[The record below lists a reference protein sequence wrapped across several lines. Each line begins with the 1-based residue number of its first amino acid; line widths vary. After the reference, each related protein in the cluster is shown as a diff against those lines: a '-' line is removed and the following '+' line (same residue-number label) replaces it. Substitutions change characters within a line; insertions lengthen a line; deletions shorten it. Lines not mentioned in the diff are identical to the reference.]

1 MKYLLLVC
9 HHSLQV
15 LTKKEAKPRQ
25 FLKKTVHVSACG
37 RHFAALLERCRL
49 LVVYDFE
56 KASNEEELYGQT
68 LDIPI
73 SDGLDESSIYLAFDY
88 GRISVVTV
96 SQSFSHCST
105 FIIQIL
111 L

>member
-1 MKYLLLVC
+1 M
-9 HHSLQV
+9 
-15 LTKKEAKPRQ
+15 
-25 FLKKTVHVSACG
+25 HVSACG

-56 KASNEEELYGQT
+56 KASNAEELYGQT

-73 SDGLDESSIYLAFDY
+73 SDGLYESIYLAFDY

-96 SQSFSHCST
+96 SKKLQGFFS
-105 FIIQIL
+105 
-111 L
+111 